1 MEKKFIIEKVRQLS
15 LLTELHTLSNP
26 EICERLGVDINLFEE
41 HFKSREI
48 LIEEILKRE
57 RSSFEQ
63 IFLENDF
70 SDSNAIDI
78 LFVVSR
84 EIFKR
89 FSMVK
94 PLVNQSYREVYSNVF
109 QEHMEDRMKYIFEKI
124 KINLDKGIRQGM
136 YRSDLSIELVARLYI
151 SRLIDIHKPE
161 FFPPEQF
168 SFQMLFE
175 VMFENFVRSVGTLE
189 GIRYFELRKS
199 ETTFLL

>member
-26 EICERLGVDINLFEE
+26 EICERLGIDINLFEE

-189 GIRYFELRKS
+189 GIRYFELRKA

>member
-26 EICERLGVDINLFEE
+26 EICERLGVDLLIFEE

-57 RSSFEQ
+57 RNSFEQ

-189 GIRYFELRKS
+189 GIRYFELRKA

>member
-1 MEKKFIIEKVRQLS
+1 MDTNHIIEKVRQLS
-15 LLTELHTLSNP
+15 LLTELHTLTNI
-26 EICERLGVDINLFEE
+26 EICERLGIDLVTFEE
-41 HFKSREI
+41 NFQSREI
-48 LIEEILKRE
+48 LIEFILKRE
-57 RSSFEQ
+57 RESFEQ

-70 SDSNAIDI
+70 TESNAIDI
-78 LFVVSR
+78 LFIVSR

-89 FSMVK
+89 YSMVK
-94 PLVNQSYREVYSNVF
+94 PLVNESYREVYSNVF
-109 QEHMEDRMKYIFEKI
+109 QTHMEDRMNYIFEKI

-175 VMFENFVRSVGTLE
+175 VMFENFVRSVGTLD
-189 GIRYFELRKS
+189 GIRYFELRKA

>member
-26 EICERLGVDINLFEE
+26 EICDRLGVDLTLFEE

-189 GIRYFELRKS
+189 GVRYFELRKA

>member
-189 GIRYFELRKS
+189 GIRYFELRKA

>member
-26 EICERLGVDINLFEE
+26 EICERLGVDLTLFEE

-189 GIRYFELRKS
+189 GVRYFELRKA